1 MPQTL
6 VKETSDTPLPLAE
19 SALAAGSGRVFSP
32 VNITQLD
39 TDEEEEEASFKSSSG
54 RPKAD
59 SVSNPAYTDEWFE
72 SSIMWSEL

>member
-19 SALAAGSGRVFSP
+19 SVMAAGSGRVFSP

-54 RPKAD
+54 RSKAD
-59 SVSNPAYTDEWFE
+59 SQCRIRRIPTSGGKSNYVD
-72 SSIMWSEL
+72 